1 MPPRYFVHGACGT
14 IPHADASSADRV
26 QCRGCDLCGCGV
38 QFLNKGL
45 LCIQKPRSPISPRVA
60 EIRTYDRYT
69 ETYSI
74 LCPARV
80 TVVCRMSTVVCA
92 VWRVSVLWTARRPA
106 AAGAAV
112 HPWPCYQQLPHQPQP
127 VKERCRFFR
136 DKRDTHL
143 SDSVI
148 PVLTLTPRNSPSLT
162 PVCDVNRGRRRVTLT
177 GPVGVCQR
185 VFCGAPARWIEP
197 QQAAQEAQQR
207 GAASGCQSAWQRVGV
222 WVVGRAPPLHRGPV
236 RQPLRP

>member
-1 MPPRYFVHGACGT
+1 VHSKAPKPDFAPSGRDSHIRPIHGDILDTVSRTC
-14 IPHADASSADRV
+14 DSRV
-26 QCRGCDLCGCGV
+26 
-38 QFLNKGL
+38 
-45 LCIQKPRSPISPRVA
+45 
-60 EIRTYDRYT
+60 
-69 ETYSI
+69 
-74 LCPARV
+74 
-80 TVVCRMSTVVCA
+80 STVVCA
-92 VWRVSVLWTARRPA
+92 VWRVSVLWTVRRPA

-112 HPWPCYQQLPHQPQP
+112 HPWPCYQQLPHLSHSLMP
-127 VKERCRFFR
+127 VCEGALCRFFR